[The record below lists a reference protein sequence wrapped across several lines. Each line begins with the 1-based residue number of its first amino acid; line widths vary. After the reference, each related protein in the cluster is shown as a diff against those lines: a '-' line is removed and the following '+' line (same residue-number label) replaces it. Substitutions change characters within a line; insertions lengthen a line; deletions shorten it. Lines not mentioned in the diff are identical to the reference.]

1 MNNQRLVILLLL
13 IAYIFS
19 PTAFDWIINPEGAW
33 YRPYIAWMLVIA
45 IAFVVQL
52 RRKKYQDID

>member
-19 PTAFDWIINPEGAW
+19 PTLFSWIIDPEGAW
-33 YRPYIAWMLVIA
+33 FRPYIAWVAVIVIA
-45 IAFVVQL
+45 YIVQA
-52 RRKKYQDID
+52 RKKRSHDF